1 MYTKNWSLG
10 CTGETNSGV
19 KQLFSNKT
27 HTYISI
33 QMLRNQ
39 TYPLQSKNLS
49 PLTPSFGLTTRHVES
64 LVPCGLVTKS
74 CLTLANSMDY
84 TPPGS
89 SLHGIFQASILECI
103 AISFS
108 RWSSGPRNR
117 TRVSCIAGGFFT
129 NLATREAQGSNPH
142 PLQWKLSN
150 LNHRTAREVPRN
162 LFL

>member
-1 MYTKNWSLG
+1 
-10 CTGETNSGV
+10 
-19 KQLFSNKT
+19 
-27 HTYISI
+27 
-33 QMLRNQ
+33 MLRNQ

-49 PLTPSFGLTTRHVES
+49 PVTPSFGLTTRHVES

-108 RWSSGPRNR
+108 R
-117 TRVSCIAGGFFT
+117 
-129 NLATREAQGSNPH
+129 
-142 PLQWKLSN
+142 
-150 LNHRTAREVPRN
+150 
-162 LFL
+162 